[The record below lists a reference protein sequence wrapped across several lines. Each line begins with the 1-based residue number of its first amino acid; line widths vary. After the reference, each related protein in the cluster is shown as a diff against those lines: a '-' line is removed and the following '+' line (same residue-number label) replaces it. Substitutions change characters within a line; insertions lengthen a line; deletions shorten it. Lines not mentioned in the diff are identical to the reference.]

1 MFATVTD
8 SPDLFGGVDTVTG
21 VGVSSA
27 QPNKDKTARIA
38 GMALSPS
45 PVTSVIQQNTEIARK
60 TIETMGDASLRLKAA
75 GQQQVRE
82 MNAYSDLISQN
93 SKIDPT
99 LTMGAVAASQQSL
112 AIDLE
117 RRATYALESEAINR
131 IQDLAAT
138 GDATQA
144 RLLLNNLE
152 HGDANQVIRDMNT
165 KQLILEREINKIADA
180 TDGDWLGAA
189 ANFMLN
195 FAPIYQ
201 SGAELGNVDIDK
213 GLKGFGDWFWSG
225 RRMTNESAALWSIPV
240 HEFSDY
246 VSQNLLPNIKKHST
260 FLGFQDKTKELSIL
274 SQLNRPQ
281 GVIAHNAWGTVA
293 NLGFLGPAE
302 LKGAVSIPGVMIR
315 NGARK
320 EATSLVRQAALD
332 IMTKGSDE
340 ATKATGLQAQEV
352 IDHMLPGAVNPATV
366 YTPTRGDLSGIM
378 GTYGPGGS
386 GKVPMTRLYRGEQ
399 PFDPAMVD
407 PGVQRGRYYSES
419 ESVAAKYGK
428 VSFIDVPT
436 SELDTIAPKTEAA
449 KAGQFD
455 ERIVDLSKLNPTP
468 PTQGVVSAV
477 SIAGD
482 VTSEL
487 EKTQFA
493 IEEFTKLTQLGR
505 MTDAETQAAVDAT
518 INKINNIHSQ
528 LEVKDV
534 TPSEVSLS
542 DSTTV
547 HKVEFTLGSF
557 ETEEQ
562 AADYAASIGRRDSN
576 IIRDDSGIYS
586 IRTEVP
592 VTETG
597 AYTDLLNPKATGF
610 LARFVLNSRLIGD
623 SLLGN
628 MAQSAGNTRAK
639 LLRTLS
645 RDYAKVFS
653 TLPGYQ
659 REATGQVLAAGENL
673 GKWFTRDQREA
684 LYERMWKRPPTT
696 AEHEAYET
704 AVKLNDIEYG
714 LRNDEVYKT
723 KFIQGYESV
732 SFDSGIGS
740 LDRGNARVVADWDI
754 STSERAFNLETQ
766 VHYSKA
772 NPITDTVKA
781 DLREQGYV
789 MVTLDQ
795 PLELRDGT
803 VVKAVLAKP
812 SKIKIE
818 SLRRD
823 QIGYRQGGH
832 RIYEGKYFAKQARI
846 GAQPDGE
853 KFFKN
858 PNTYIVGKT
867 KAEVDYWVNRMEQAR
882 LAFLDGASASE
893 LNDIL
898 PPYIRGEEFI
908 SNMENKVFEK
918 DQPFRTMYDRE
929 DMPEYHQSN
938 GWTDMR
944 DIEESNVESYLRTN
958 GRLYYSGKGETLRDW
973 QGAQAPTFD
982 PFKTINQSL
991 MNVAN
996 LSSMSD
1002 YKLSAAERWQNT
1014 FGTYLSH
1021 KPTSPMDALRNG
1033 VMDPKTPEFIRQQAE
1048 AQRDVIKR
1056 TLGWRTEYDR
1066 QKEIYGRRFA
1076 EWVGGDD
1083 PYSIRD
1089 KATAAISTWWN
1100 NNNPVQAL
1108 RGAAFDLKLGL
1119 FNVAQLPLQIGTLVA
1134 ATTLNPKYG
1143 FQGMVGLVPLRTF
1156 LTKSGTDKMLDTFI
1170 ERGTHTAAGFSDA
1183 AEYKLFMNSAKESGF
1198 FDIGGTHLLINDYGP
1213 NAAAG
1218 ILSSEGALRQAGR
1231 FWFNEGEVWNRAV
1244 AWRIAWGEAK
1254 DKGLTVGSKDF
1265 QREVAGRAEDY
1276 AFGMSEQSA
1285 AYWQKGLLSI
1295 PTQFWA
1301 YNARMLEAMLGKT
1314 FTPQQR
1320 ARLIIG
1326 QTLMFGSAGI
1336 PMAPYISEQIKK
1348 HNGEAPSLDS
1358 VYGFMDRGLLDEV
1371 IYHATGADIQVSAR
1385 YGTGSFWTDTIKDM
1399 FGSSAFG
1406 EKSFM
1411 DVAGGATWSI
1421 GKAGFETLI
1430 DVAKYAA
1437 AESGAEDIPLTENA
1451 LMRLASNISLV
1462 SNLHKA
1468 YLVHQYGTLMT
1479 NKGTTIASGIPSQS
1493 AWAVALGMQ
1502 PGEVDQVSAMMGYL
1516 QDNKDAVEEVTKVI
1530 TNYRARMINEPQNR
1544 ADIYEE
1550 MNAYIRLQKPD
1561 IKIQAMK
1568 KAQGRFN
1575 PSLLDGIT
1583 TAVQRDRVRAETLNQ
1598 MENNGAS
1605 DSNPE

>member
-45 PVTSVIQQNTEIARK
+45 AVTSVIQQNTDIARK

-93 SKIDPT
+93 AKIDPT

-112 AIDLE
+112 AIDLD

-131 IQDLAAT
+131 IQDVAAS

-165 KQLILEREINKIADA
+165 KQLILEREINKAADA
-180 TDGDWLGAA
+180 TNSDWLGAA
-189 ANFMLN
+189 ANFILSM
-195 FAPIYQ
+195 APIYQ
-201 SGAELGNVDIDK
+201 SGAELGNVDIEK

-260 FLGFQDKTKELSIL
+260 FMGFEDKAKELSIL

-302 LKGAVSIPGVMIR
+302 LKGAVSIPGALIR

-320 EATSLVRQAALD
+320 EATSLVRQAAMD
-332 IMTKGSDE
+332 IMTKGPDE
-340 ATKATGLQAQEV
+340 AAKATGLQAQEV

-366 YTPTRGDLSGIM
+366 YTPPKGLGGVM
-378 GTYGPGGS
+378 GTYGPDTGPKGLS
-386 GKVPMTRLYRGEQ
+386 GVMGTYGPEGKV
-399 PFDPAMVD
+399 
-407 PGVQRGRYYSES
+407 
-419 ESVAAKYGK
+419 
-428 VSFIDVPT
+428 
-436 SELDTIAPKTEAA
+436 
-449 KAGQFD
+449 
-455 ERIVDLSKLNPTP
+455 

-482 VTSEL
+482 VTAEL

-518 INKINNIHSQ
+518 INKINTIHSQ

-562 AADYAASIGRRDSN
+562 AADYAASIGRRDSA

-628 MAQSAGNTRAK
+628 MAQAAGNTRAK

-684 LYERMWKRPPTT
+684 LYERMWKRPPTA

-740 LDRGNARVVADWDI
+740 LDRGNARVVADWDVN
-754 STSERAFNLETQ
+754 TSERAFNLETQ

-772 NPITDTVKA
+772 NPITETVKSE
-781 DLREQGYV
+781 LREQGYV

-795 PLELRDGT
+795 PLQLADGT

-812 SKIKIE
+812 NKIKIE
-818 SLRRD
+818 ALRRD

-832 RIYEGKYFAKQARI
+832 RIYEGKYFAKQASI
-846 GAQPDGE
+846 GSQPDGE

-858 PNTYIVGKT
+858 PNTYIVGQT

-882 LAFLDGASASE
+882 LAFLDGATASE

-908 SNMENKVFEK
+908 ANMESGVFEK
-918 DQPFRTMYDRE
+918 DHPFRTMYDRE

-944 DIEESNVESYLRTN
+944 DMEESNVESYMRTN

-1002 YKLSAAERWQNT
+1002 YKLSAAERWQKT

-1021 KPTSPMDALRNG
+1021 QPTSPMDALRNG

-1218 ILSSEGALRQAGR
+1218 ILSSEGAVRQAGR

-1320 ARLIIG
+1320 ARLILG

-1371 IYHATGADIQVSAR
+1371 IYHATGTDVQVSDR
-1385 YGTGSFWTDTIKDM
+1385 YGTGAFWSNTIKDM

-1575 PSLLDGIT
+1575 PSILNGIT

-1598 MENNGAS
+1598 MENNSGS

>member
-27 QPNKDKTARIA
+27 QPYKDKTALIA

-45 PVTSVIQQNTEIARK
+45 AGPDITSIIQKNTEIARK

-82 MNAYSDLISQN
+82 MNSYSELISQN
-93 SKIDPT
+93 NKTDPS
-99 LTMGAVAASQQSL
+99 LAMGAIAASQQSL
-112 AIDLE
+112 TIDLE

-131 IQDLAAT
+131 IQDMAAS

-144 RLLLNNLE
+144 RLLLNNME
-152 HGDANQVIRDMNT
+152 HGDANQVIRDINT
-165 KQLILEREINKIADA
+165 KQLILERELNKFTDA
-180 TDGDWLGAA
+180 VDGDWLGAV
-189 ANFMLN
+189 ANFILST
-195 FAPIYQ
+195 APIYQ
-201 SGAELGNVDIDK
+201 SGAESGNVDIPK

-225 RRMTNESAALWSIPV
+225 RRMINESDALWSIPV

-246 VSQNLLPNIKKHST
+246 VSQTLLPNIKKHST
-260 FLGFQDKTKELSIL
+260 FLGFEDKVKELSIL

-281 GVIAHNAWGTVA
+281 GIIAHNAWGTVA

-320 EATSLVRQAALD
+320 GAVGRVRQAALD
-332 IMTKGSDE
+332 IMTNGVDAAVKN
-340 ATKATGLQAQEV
+340 TGLQPQEV
-352 IDHMLPGAVNPATV
+352 VDHMLPGAVNPATV
-366 YTPTRGDLSGIM
+366 YTPTRGIM
-378 GTYGPGGS
+378 GTYGPETRGLGGVMS
-386 GKVPMTRLYRGEQ
+386 TYGPGE
-399 PFDPAMVD
+399 A
-407 PGVQRGRYYSES
+407 
-419 ESVAAKYGK
+419 
-428 VSFIDVPT
+428 
-436 SELDTIAPKTEAA
+436 AA
-449 KAGQFD
+449 KAAGPLD
-455 ERIVDLSKLNPTP
+455 GVMGTYGPNVPKGESVTKVV

-477 SIAGD
+477 SLAGD
-482 VTSEL
+482 VTTEL

-518 INKINNIHSQ
+518 INKINTIHSQ

-639 LLRTLS
+639 LLRVLAK
-645 RDYAKVFS
+645 DYAKVFS

-684 LYERMWKRPPTT
+684 LYERMWKRPPTA
-696 AEHEAYET
+696 AEHEAYEA
-704 AVKLNDIEYG
+704 AVTLNNIEYW
-714 LRNDEVYKT
+714 LRNDEVFKI
-723 KFIQGYESV
+723 KFIQGYETV
-732 SFDSGIGS
+732 SFDLGIGS

-754 STSERAFNLETQ
+754 NPGERVFNLETQ

-789 MVTLDQ
+789 MLTLDQ
-795 PLELRDGT
+795 PLQLADGT
-803 VVKAVLAKP
+803 TVKAVLAKP
-812 SKIKIE
+812 NKIKIE

-823 QIGYRQGGH
+823 QLGYRQGGH
-832 RIYEGKYFAKQARI
+832 RIYEGKYFGKQARI
-846 GAQPDGE
+846 GSQPDGE

-858 PNTYIVGKT
+858 PNTYIVGQT

-882 LAFLDGASASE
+882 LAFLNGATASE

-898 PPYIRGEEFI
+898 PAYIRGEEFI
-908 SNMENKVFEK
+908 ANMESGVFEK
-918 DQPFRTMYDRE
+918 DHPFRTMYDRE
-929 DMPEYHQSN
+929 EMPEYHQST

-973 QGAQAPTFD
+973 QGSQAPTFD

-1002 YKLSAAERWQNT
+1002 YKISAAERWQNT

-1170 ERGTHTAAGFSDA
+1170 ERGAHTAAGFDDA
-1183 AEYKLFMNSAKESGF
+1183 TEYKLFMNSAKQSGF
-1198 FDIGGTHLLINDYGP
+1198 FDVGGTHLLINDYGP

-1218 ILSSEGALRQAGR
+1218 ILSSEGAIRQAGR

-1244 AWRIAWGEAK
+1244 AWRIAWGEVK

-1516 QDNKDAVEEVTKVI
+1516 QDNKEAVEEVTKVI

-1575 PSLLDGIT
+1575 PSILNGIT